1 MASDPTQPGGP
12 PPDGYRPGRQ
22 PDLLGDE
29 EDADIPPPPQGA
41 AADPLD
47 EDAQDRLRGMQ
58 RRGRL
63 LPGLLA
69 AIAIGAFIAIVWWA
83 YRTAGTD
90 GAPGE
95 VPVVQAEP
103 GDEKVRP
110 ESEGGMEIPDQD
122 KQIYEQ
128 LGSSEGQ
135 PEVER
140 LMPPPEEPLAPPAP
154 PPAEPAPDTAAL
166 TPPPAPQ
173 DVTPAPEEPAATA
186 EAAPEASTDAPD
198 AGAEPP
204 AVAEVPTA
212 PEAPTPAET
221 APAETTP
228 AVEAPAAGT
237 AAETPAPEPEAAP
250 EPAPQ
255 VAAAGEGFRVQ
266 LAAVKSEADANAEWT
281 KLQKAHADLLGG
293 LKPTIQRADLGAQGI
308 FYRIQGGPLA
318 SRDAAV
324 ALCDALKAKDQA
336 CLVVTP

>member
-1 MASDPTQPGGP
+1 MASDPTQPGGSP
-12 PPDGYRPGRQ
+12 SDGYRPGRQ

-29 EDADIPPPPQGA
+29 EDADIPPPPLGSA
-41 AADPLD
+41 TDPLD

-58 RRGRL
+58 RRSRL
-63 LPGLLA
+63 LPGLLVA
-69 AIAIGAFIAIVWWA
+69 LAIGAFVAIVWWA

-90 GAPGE
+90 GAPSE
-95 VPVVQAEP
+95 VPVVQTEP

-128 LGSSEGQ
+128 LGSGEAA

-140 LMPPPEEPLAPPAP
+140 LVAPPEEPLAPPAP
-154 PPAEPAPDTAAL
+154 PPAEPAPDTASL

-173 DVTPAPEEPAATA
+173 EVTTAPAEETAALAELPEAPPDAADAEPPTIPEAPADAQATAESAPAETPPAGEEPAA
-186 EAAPEASTDAPD
+186 
-198 AGAEPP
+198 
-204 AVAEVPTA
+204 
-212 PEAPTPAET
+212 ET
-221 APAETTP
+221 E
-228 AVEAPAAGT
+228 
-237 AAETPAPEPEAAP
+237 PAPE
-250 EPAPQ
+250 PQ

-266 LAAVKSEADANAEWT
+266 LAAVKSEADANAVWV
-281 KLQKAHADLLGG
+281 KLQKAHADLLGA

-318 SRDAAV
+318 SRDDAV

-336 CLVVTP
+336 CLVVKP